1 MNDWINFSVI
11 KSMKIDKSIIFKNPE
26 LVDLEF
32 VPIRLGKRHMTY
44 FMRPNEDFLRISR
57 NSNPY
62 FWEYQKDKKREH
74 LSDQDNPIEKDIT
87 TLYDLSSGIIKN
99 NLNHFGRLGSVW
111 FDENDVSHEIA
122 SLLSGIPFGQKM
134 FILYYCY
141 CSFQIMKPNSILKS
155 KLYKVIV

>member
-1 MNDWINFSVI
+1 MNDWINFIVI
-11 KSMKIDKSIIFKNPE
+11 KSMGIAKSIIFKNPE
-26 LVDLEF
+26 LVDLKF

-62 FWEYQKDKKREH
+62 FWEYHKDQKRVY
-74 LSDQDNPIEKDIT
+74 LSDQDNPTEKDLT
-87 TLYDLSSGIIKN
+87 TVHDLSSGIIKN

-111 FDENDVSHEIA
+111 FDENDVSQDIA

-134 FILYYCY
+134 FILYNCY
-141 CSFQIMKPNSILKS
+141 CSFQIMKTNSILKF
-155 KLYKVIV
+155 KLYKVII

>member
-1 MNDWINFSVI
+1 MNDWINFYVI

-32 VPIRLGKRHMTY
+32 VPIRLGKRHMTNY
-44 FMRPNEDFLRISR
+44 MRPKADFLRISR

-62 FWEYQKDKKREH
+62 FWEYHKDQKRAY
-74 LSDQDNPIEKDIT
+74 LSDQDNPTEKDIT
-87 TLYDLSSGIIKN
+87 TVHDLSSGIIKN

-122 SLLSGIPFGQKM
+122 SLLSGIPFGQRM
-134 FILYYCY
+134 FILYYFY
-141 CSFQIMKPNSILKS
+141 CTFQIMKPNSILKS